1 MKNITD
7 NTQYLHNICKKY
19 NIIKLYLFGSF
30 AKNTSTDSSD
40 IDFLVT
46 FGDVD
51 LYNYFDNFLNVKY
64 ELEKL
69 YERKVDLVE
78 EKTIKNPF
86 LQKSINQSKILLYE
100 C

>member
-1 MKNITD
+1 MKNIPEK
-7 NTQYLHNICKKY
+7 TQYLHKICKKY

-30 AKNTSTDSSD
+30 AKNTSTEGSD

-51 LYNYFDNFLNVKY
+51 LYNYFDNFLNVKN

-69 YERKVDLVE
+69 YERTVDLVE
-78 EKTIKNPF
+78 EKTIKN
-86 LQKSINQSKILLYE
+86 
-100 C
+100 